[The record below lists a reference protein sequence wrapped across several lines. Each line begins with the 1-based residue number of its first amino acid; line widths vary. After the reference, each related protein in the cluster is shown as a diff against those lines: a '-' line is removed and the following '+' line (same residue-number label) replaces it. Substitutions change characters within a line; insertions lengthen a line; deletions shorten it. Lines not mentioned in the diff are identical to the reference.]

1 MSINRA
7 TWQRY
12 AYILGI
18 LGAVQ
23 FVALTLLAMI
33 VYPGGTMHHPDL
45 ETYSFLYNYFSD
57 LGRTRT
63 FSGAD
68 NGLSQGLFKTALTV
82 GGLCLMVFFMAL
94 PALFRNKVAKGFI
107 LIASFLGLIV
117 GGCYIA
123 IAHLPLNVDYWGHRF
138 YVQTGFVAFLGMLIF
153 YASAIV
159 REPGY
164 PRRYTFAI
172 GLFGVIL
179 FIQIAIMFFGPRA
192 WRSEE
197 ALFLQAVAQKVV
209 VYAEILCMLYLSW
222 GALKVSM
229 GRGEV
234 EEEVGE

>member
-1 MSINRA
+1 MTIASWR
-7 TWQRY
+7 RF

-18 LGAVQ
+18 LGAFQ
-23 FVALTLLAMI
+23 FVALTLLAMY
-33 VYPGGTMHHPDL
+33 VYPGGTMHNPGW
-45 ETYSFLYNYFSD
+45 ENYSFLYNYFSD

-82 GGLCLMVFFMAL
+82 GGLCLIVFFAAL

-107 LIASFLGLIV
+107 LIASVLGLIA

-138 YVQTGFVAFLGMLIF
+138 YVRTGFIAFLGMLIF
-153 YASAIV
+153 YASAIL

-164 PRRYTFAI
+164 PRRYAFAF
-172 GLFGVIL
+172 GLFGIIL
-179 FIQIAIMFFGPRA
+179 FIQIVIMFFGPRA
-192 WRSEE
+192 WRSED

-209 VYAEILCMLYLSW
+209 VYAEILCMLYQSW

-229 GRGEV
+229 NR
-234 EEEVGE
+234 